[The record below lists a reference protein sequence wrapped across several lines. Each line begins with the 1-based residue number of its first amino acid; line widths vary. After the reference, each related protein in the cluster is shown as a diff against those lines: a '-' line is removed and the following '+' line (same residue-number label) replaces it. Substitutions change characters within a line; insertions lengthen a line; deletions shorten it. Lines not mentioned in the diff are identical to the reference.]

1 MEISKE
7 ICFEEKSIMKIVDG
21 TTAQPPNF
29 APDLDKEAW
38 QKANNL
44 A

>member
-21 TTAQPPNF
+21 TTAQLSNF
-29 APDLDKEAW
+29 APDLNKEAW
-38 QKANNL
+38 QKADNL
-44 A
+44 T